1 MYLIFAGSII
11 VVMGVWMLIQD
22 AQHDKAMCLARD
34 ALRRA
39 ENDAQHANDAREVA
53 EAQLRHKTALNTRL
67 VQRLTHLGDT
77 DEAMWGEHSKTLRR
91 FSDKFDKGTGKPL
104 PFPELYS

>member
-1 MYLIFAGSII
+1 MEAIAILA
-11 VVMGVWMLIQD
+11 VVAMGIAWGIDISRTNKRLELM
-22 AQHDKAMCLARD
+22 RD

-39 ENDAQHANDAREVA
+39 ENDALHANDSREVA

-67 VQRLTHLGDT
+67 VERLTHLGDT
-77 DEAMWGEHSKTLRR
+77 DEAMWSEHSKTLRR